1 MALFADV
8 DRRQIVNALR
18 WLSATLKVLF
28 VSVGSIAAVVF
39 ASLIIS
45 IIQFQLR
52 LSEAR
57 TQNGNITLE
66 SVALI
71 ADYQD
76 YISERYKS
84 LRRNAETLE
93 QRRIDYQNKFSST
106 AQLITNLCATLNP
119 EKAAACS
126 KRLLTLISD
135 SSNQVDAVIAEYKPE
150 GASPSASV
158 VTLANELKQIIARG
172 TLQTAQSDFLST
184 QLSVRSQC
192 TILTRFV
199 SDQFSNTSLL
209 GVSPELRMT
218 ISVQCR
224 EGDGSIGEPTTMQLQ
239 SVQNVTTGR
248 GSGGIDVRGE
258 DVEGTNV
265 PGVNRIL
272 LSELVFYYRFYNWLA
287 SLMGDNVRQFILSP
301 PEFIIILLV
310 IATGTLGSFLYNSY
324 VMFVAKTRDEFPT
337 FFAILLRA
345 TLAVMCA
352 LVIYILSR
360 TGFVAITD
368 GVQRTNEAVISP
380 FVIAFISVTAGLLAE
395 RALERIRAIGL
406 NALKSTRHDDEPEQ
420 PSPQTSGG

>member
-8 DRRQIVNALR
+8 NRQQIVNALR
-18 WLSATLKVLF
+18 WVSATLKVLF
-28 VSVGSIAAVVF
+28 VSFGSIAAVIF

-52 LSEAR
+52 LNEAR

-93 QRRIDYQNKFSST
+93 KRRIDYQNKFSST

-135 SSNQVDAVIAEYKPE
+135 SNNQVDAVIAEYKPE
-150 GASPSASV
+150 GTSPSASV
-158 VTLANELKQIIARG
+158 VTLANELKQIIASG
-172 TLQTAQSDFLST
+172 TVQIAQSDFRST

-224 EGDGSIGEPTTMQLQ
+224 EGDGSIGEPTMMQLQ

-248 GSGGIDVRGE
+248 GSSGIDVRGE

-265 PGVNRIL
+265 SGVNRIL
-272 LSELVFYYRFYNWLA
+272 LSELVFYYRFYNWLT
-287 SLMGDNVRQFILSP
+287 SLIGDNVRQFILSP
-301 PEFIIILLV
+301 PEFIVILLV

-360 TGFVAITD
+360 TGFVALTD

-406 NALKSTRHDDEPEQ
+406 NALKSTRRDDEPER
-420 PSPQTSGG
+420 PSPQTPGS